1 MATDEKMKI
10 DERYQYL
17 RRMQRRYRQAADK
30 TKSALLDEMEAHTGM
45 HRKSLLRSLH
55 SNLKRKTRTREREK
69 TYGPDVDAALVVIW
83 EASDY
88 VCPERLQ
95 PNLVS
100 LAELLARHGELALPP
115 RLKAQLAQIS
125 FSTVRRHLPP
135 LPLVQRRR
143 QLAATPN
150 RHQQA
155 IPAYRIPRDTSEP
168 GHFELDLVH
177 HGGDTPHGEYVY
189 TLQLIDVATGWSGRR
204 AILGR
209 SHIVVADAL
218 VYLFAQFPFPV
229 RQIHPDNGSEFLNT
243 HLLTFL
249 RTHYP
254 HVRLSRSRPRQP
266 NDNRLVEQKN
276 DTLVRQFLGTRRFD
290 TVTQTRYLNTLY
302 AQMDQFYNFIQPVM
316 KQIDKTWVP
325 THEGQSGYLKR
336 THDQARSPLERLCTA
351 PDFDVQRAQALRAQ
365 RDAINPLQL
374 RRAIY
379 AGLEHLFAYPNAE
392 PDQVQDIFQTLAD
405 PELFPEAVAALRA
418 VETMDKPKSG
428 LPTVPTAPT
437 TTAAV
442 SSLSNKEEA
451 MLQ

>member
-1 MATDEKMKI
+1 MATDEKMNI

-17 RRMQRRYRQAADK
+17 QRMQRRYRQANRGEK
-30 TKSALLDEMEAHTGM
+30 TVLLDEMEAHPGQ
-45 HRKSLLRSLH
+45 HRKALLRRMHSSLERH
-55 SNLKRKTRTREREK
+55 TRSQEREK
-69 TYGPDVDAALVVIW
+69 TYGPEVDAALAVIW

-88 VCPERLQ
+88 VCAERLQ
-95 PNLVS
+95 PSLVS

-115 RLKAQLAQIS
+115 SLKAQLAQIS

-135 LPLVQRRR
+135 LPLGHRRR
-143 QLAATPN
+143 QPPAAPN

-155 IPAYRIPRDTSEP
+155 IPAYRIPRDTPEA

-177 HGGDTPHGEYVY
+177 HGGDTPEGEYIY

-209 SHIVVADAL
+209 SYLVVADAL
-218 VYLFAQFPFPV
+218 VYLFAQFPFSV
-229 RQIHPDNGSEFLNT
+229 RQIHPDNGSEFLNA

-254 HVRLSRSRPRQP
+254 QVQLSRSRPRQP

-276 DTLVRQFLGTRRFD
+276 ATLVRQFLGTRRFD

-302 AQMDQFYNFIQPVM
+302 AQMDEFYNCIQPVM
-316 KQIDKTWVP
+316 KQSDKTWVP
-325 THEGQSGYLKR
+325 THDGQSGYLKR
-336 THDQARSPLERLCTA
+336 THDQAQSPLERLCAT
-351 PDFDVQRAQALRAQ
+351 PDFDAQRAQTLRAQ
-365 RDAINPLQL
+365 RDTRNPLQL

-379 AGLEHLFAYPNAE
+379 AGLDHLFAYPNAQ
-392 PDQVQDIFQTLAD
+392 PGQVQDIFQTLAD
-405 PELFPEAVAALRA
+405 PDLFPEARAALGA
-418 VETMDKPKSG
+418 VDTVDNANHA

-437 TTAAV
+437 TTID
-442 SSLSNKEEA
+442 SSSPTKEAA
-451 MLQ
+451 MLR

>member
-17 RRMQRRYRQAADK
+17 QRMQRRYRQADRSA
-30 TKSALLDEMEAHTGM
+30 KSALLDEMEAHTGM
-45 HRKSLLRSLH
+45 HRKALLRRLH
-55 SNLKRKTRTREREK
+55 SDLERKARSREREP
-69 TYGPDVDAALVVIW
+69 TYGPEVDAALALIW

-100 LAELLARHGELALPP
+100 LAELLARHSELDLPP
-115 RLKAQLAQIS
+115 GLKAQLAQIS

-135 LPLVQRRR
+135 LPLAHRRR
-143 QLAATPN
+143 RPAAPPN
-150 RHQQA
+150 RHQQV
-155 IPAYRIPRDTSEP
+155 IPAYRIPRDTAQP

-177 HGGDTPHGEYVY
+177 HGGDTPEGEYVY
-189 TLQLIDVATGWSGRR
+189 TLQLIDVATAWSGRR

-209 SHIVVADAL
+209 SYIVVADAL
-218 VYLFAQFPFPV
+218 AYLFAHFPFPV
-229 RQIHPDNGSEFLNT
+229 HRIHPDNGSEFLNA
-243 HLLTFL
+243 HLLSFL

-254 HVRLSRSRPRQP
+254 HVVLARSRPRHP

-302 AQMDQFYNFIQPVM
+302 TQMDQFYNFIQPVM
-316 KQIDKTWVP
+316 KQIDKTWVS

-336 THDQARSPLERLCTA
+336 THDQARSPLQRLCDT
-351 PDFDVQRAQALRAQ
+351 PGFDAQRAQALRAQ
-365 RDAINPLQL
+365 RDAINPLLL

-379 AGLEHLFAYPNAE
+379 AGLDHLFAYPNAQ
-392 PDQVQDIFQTLAD
+392 PDQVQDVFQTLAD
-405 PELFPEAVAALRA
+405 PDLFPEAVEALRA
-418 VETMDKPKSG
+418 VETVDKPKTG

-437 TTAAV
+437 ATMA
-442 SSLSNKEEA
+442 SSSSRKEAA

>member
-17 RRMQRRYRQAADK
+17 QRMQHRYRQADRGA
-30 TKSALLDEMEAHTGM
+30 KSALLDEMAAHTGM
-45 HRKSLLRSLH
+45 HRKALLRRLH
-55 SNLKRKTRTREREK
+55 SNLERKARVQEREQ
-69 TYGPDVDAALVVIW
+69 TYGPDVDTALAVIW

-100 LAELLARHGELALPP
+100 LAELLARHGELDLPP
-115 RLKAQLAQIS
+115 HLKAQLAQIS

-135 LPLVQRRR
+135 LPLAHRRR
-143 QLAATPN
+143 QPAAAPN

-155 IPAYRIPRDTSEP
+155 IPAYRIPRDTSEA

-177 HGGDTPHGEYVY
+177 HGGATAHGEYVY

-209 SHIVVADAL
+209 SYIVVADAL
-218 VYLFAQFPFPV
+218 VYLFTQFPFPV
-229 RQIHPDNGSEFLNT
+229 RRIHPDNGSEFLNT

-254 HVRLSRSRPRQP
+254 QILLARSRPRQP

-276 DTLVRQFLGTRRFD
+276 DTLVRHFLGTRRFD

-316 KQIDKTWVP
+316 KQIDKTWVT
-325 THEGQSGYLKR
+325 THAGQSGYLKR
-336 THDQARSPLERLCTA
+336 THDQARSPLERLCAT
-351 PDFDVQRAQALRAQ
+351 PDFDAQRAQALRAQ
-365 RDAINPLQL
+365 RDVLNPLQL

-379 AGLEHLFAYPNAE
+379 AGLEHLFAYPNAQ

-405 PELFPEAVAALRA
+405 PDLFPEARAALRA
-418 VETMDKPKSG
+418 VETVDKPKNG

-437 TTAAV
+437 TTTV
-442 SSLSNKEEA
+442 SSFSRKEAA

>member
-1 MATDEKMKI
+1 MTTDEKMKI
-10 DERYQYL
+10 AERYQYL
-17 RRMQRRYRQAADK
+17 QRMQRRYCQADRQA
-30 TKSALLDEMEAHTGM
+30 KSALLDEMAAHTGM
-45 HRKSLLRSLH
+45 HRKALLRRLH
-55 SNLKRKTRTREREK
+55 SDLERKTRTQEREK
-69 TYGPDVDAALVVIW
+69 TYGPEVDAALAVIW

-95 PNLVS
+95 PNLVG
-100 LAELLARHGELALPP
+100 LAELLARHGELDLPP
-115 RLKAQLAQIS
+115 SLKAELAQIS

-143 QLAATPN
+143 RPAAAPN

-209 SHIVVADAL
+209 SYIVVADAL

-229 RQIHPDNGSEFLNT
+229 RRIHPDNGSEFLNT

-254 HVRLSRSRPRQP
+254 RIEIGRSRPAQP

-276 DTLVRQFLGTRRFD
+276 STLVRQFLGTRRFD
-290 TVTQTRYLNTLY
+290 TVIQTRYLNTLY
-302 AQMDQFYNFIQPVM
+302 AQMGQFYNFIQPVM
-316 KQIDKTWVP
+316 KQIDKTWIP
-325 THEGQSGYLKR
+325 THDGQSGYLKR
-336 THDQARSPLERLCTA
+336 THDQARSPLERLCDS
-351 PDFDVQRAQALRAQ
+351 PDFDAQLAQTLRAQ
-365 RDAINPLQL
+365 RDALNPLQL

-379 AGLEHLFAYPNAE
+379 AGLEHLFAYPNALPE
-392 PDQVQDIFQTLAD
+392 QVQDVFQTLAD
-405 PELFPEAVAALRA
+405 PDLFPEAVAALRA
-418 VETMDKPKSG
+418 VETVDKPKSG

-442 SSLSNKEEA
+442 SALSEKEA
-451 MLQ
+451 VML